1 MVREYKNMI
10 EDLKK
15 IGVVI
20 LAAGKG
26 TRLNC
31 SEQPKVML
39 EIGGKP
45 IVSYVVET
53 LLNAGFDKTQIC
65 LVVGFQEKKVRDYFG
80 DKVSFVTQTEQLG
93 TAHAAFTGIK
103 SLSSNIENVLVMGGD
118 DSAFYTKET
127 LLNFV
132 KNHIENKNTLSLLS
146 AEIEDPSALG
156 RIIRYPDKS
165 IAIVEKE
172 YLTDEQ
178 KKIKEIST
186 GTFCFDREWFE
197 SIFPDMPKMKKL
209 GEWGLPTALAIA
221 RGEGKKY
228 EVIKLG
234 ESSEWFGIN
243 TVEELKKADGLK
255 NNI

>member
-1 MVREYKNMI
+1 MSL
-10 EDLKK
+10 DLSK

-31 SEQPKVML
+31 TDKPKVML

-45 IVSYVVET
+45 IVSYIVET
-53 LLNAGFDKTQIC
+53 LIPAGFSKKQIC

-80 DKVSFVTQTEQLG
+80 DRVSFVTQKEQLG
-93 TAHAAFTGIK
+93 TAHAAHIGIK
-103 SLSSNIENVLVMGGD
+103 SMPKEIETVLVIGGD
-118 DSAFYTKET
+118 DSAFYKKET
-127 LLNFV
+127 LLDFI
-132 KNHIENKNTLSLLS
+132 KTHNKNNCTLSLLS
-146 AEIEDPSALG
+146 AEIEDPTMLG

-178 KKIKEIST
+178 KHIKEIST
-186 GTFCFDREWFE
+186 GTFCFDRKWFE
-197 SIFPDMPKMKKL
+197 EMFPDMPKLKKL
-209 GEWGLPTALAIA
+209 GEWGLPTVLAIA

-228 EVIKLG
+228 RVVKL
-234 ESSEWFGIN
+234 EDSREWFGIN
-243 TVEELKKADGLK
+243 TVEELEKANKLK
-255 NNI
+255 NK

>member
-1 MVREYKNMI
+1 MSLN
-10 EDLKK
+10 LNK

-31 SEQPKVML
+31 TDKPKVML

-45 IVSYVVET
+45 IASYIIET
-53 LLNAGFDKTQIC
+53 LGQAGFSKKQIC
-65 LVVGFQEKKVRDYFG
+65 LVVGFQEQKVREYFG
-80 DKVSFVTQTEQLG
+80 DKVSYVTQKEQLG
-93 TAHAAFTGIK
+93 TAHAAHIGIK
-103 SLSSNIENVLVMGGD
+103 SLSKEIEIVLVMGGD
-118 DSAFYTKET
+118 DSAFYRKET
-127 LLNFV
+127 LLNFI
-132 KNHIENKNTLSLLS
+132 KTHNENNCTLSLLS
-146 AEIEDPSALG
+146 AEIGDPTMLG
-156 RIIRYPDKS
+156 RIVRYPDKS

-178 KKIKEIST
+178 KQIKEIST

-197 SIFPDMPKMKKL
+197 GMFPDMPKLKKL
-209 GEWGLPTALAIA
+209 GEWGLPTALAVA

-228 EVIKLG
+228 QVIRLDD
-234 ESSEWFGIN
+234 SSEWFGIN
-243 TVEELKKADGLK
+243 TVEELERANLLK

>member
-1 MVREYKNMI
+1 MTL
-10 EDLKK
+10 DLSK
-15 IGVVI
+15 IGIVI

-31 SEQPKVML
+31 SDMPKVML

-53 LLNAGFDKTQIC
+53 LFEAGFKKEQIC

-80 DKVSFVTQTEQLG
+80 DKVSFITQEEQLG
-93 TAHAAFTGIK
+93 TAHATFTGIK
-103 SLSSNIENVLVMGGD
+103 SLPSNIKNVLVMGGD

-127 LLNFV
+127 LLKFV
-132 KNHIENKNTLSLLS
+132 ENHIENKNTLSLLS
-146 AEIEDPSALG
+146 AEIEDPSMLG
-156 RIIRYPDKS
+156 KIIRYPDKS

-172 YLTDEQ
+172 YLAEEQ
-178 KKIKEIST
+178 KQIKEIST
-186 GTFCFDREWFE
+186 GTFCFDKKWFE
-197 SIFPDMPKMKKL
+197 EMFPDMPKLRKL
-209 GEWGLPTALAIA
+209 GEWGLPTALAVA

-243 TVEELKKADGLK
+243 TIEELSRADELK
-255 NNI
+255 N